1 MDGGDLDSPTAS
13 CDTEG
18 MLAKILLTIFLT
30 VPTLALA
37 EVELPWWAV
46 SPEEVLAAPC
56 KTQAAPSLGQI
67 MQDLQTISGG
77 KSSQIINGI
86 SFRNES
92 PALLKFFADLNRLDI
107 SLNGQP
113 ELKFQSRCTQVLCAV
128 QEIYGATEGL
138 QLLFLLKTYGFNGS
152 HLRTKHASAW
162 TAAELDEVLQALG
175 DYPLHL
181 YPVAYNK
188 RLVHFTRGKR
198 YTIGDRTIANAS
210 IEIFDL
216 WNELS
221 FAERQQTLL
230 HELGHTLAYN
240 KRLDSSPQ
248 WLSLGG
254 WKEVRRKYNGIEYR
268 DYVLEDPSKAVS
280 EYGMENPSE
289 DFAESVVAYR
299 FAVRRL
305 KQNHPLKYDFLKTQ
319 AFASREYLSEEQC
332 RAQGPQRNTYEK

>member
-1 MDGGDLDSPTAS
+1 
-13 CDTEG
+13 
-18 MLAKILLTIFLT
+18 MLAKLLLTVSLFSPL
-30 VPTLALA
+30 LARA
-37 EVELPWWAV
+37 QAELPWWAV

-56 KTQAAPSLGQI
+56 KTQQPPSLEQI
-67 MQDLQTISGG
+67 TRDLQSLAGG

-92 PALLKFFADLNRLDI
+92 PTLLKFFADLNRLDI

-113 ELKFQSRCTQVLCAV
+113 ELKFQSRCTQVICAI

-152 HLRTKHASAW
+152 HLRTKHASPW
-162 TAAELDEVLQALG
+162 TAPELNEILQALA

-198 YTIGDRTIANAS
+198 YSMGDRTIANAS

-230 HELGHTLAYN
+230 HELGHSLAYN
-240 KRLDSSPQ
+240 KRLDSSPA

-254 WKEVRRKYNGIEYR
+254 WKEVRKKYNGIEYR

-299 FAVRRL
+299 FAGSRL
-305 KQNHPLKYDFLKTQ
+305 KQNHPLKYEFLKTQ
-319 AFASREYLSEEQC
+319 VFAAREYLSEEQC
-332 RAQGPQRNTYEK
+332 RAQGPQRNTHEK